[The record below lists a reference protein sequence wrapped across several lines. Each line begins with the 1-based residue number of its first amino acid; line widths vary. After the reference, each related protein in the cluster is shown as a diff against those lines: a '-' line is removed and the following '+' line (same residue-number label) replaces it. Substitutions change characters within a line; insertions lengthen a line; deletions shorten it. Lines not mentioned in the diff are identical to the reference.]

1 MDPETI
7 VMNGSFDKW
16 MICKGVEV
24 AITFLGEY
32 YVGRGVVVRVTSTDP
47 LLVFVFVQEV
57 SDAIEIPMPFP
68 DDNIKRRISQCNRA
82 GYYLEGLVCHPI
94 CYG

>member
-1 MDPETI
+1 
-7 VMNGSFDKW
+7 

-32 YVGRGVVVRVTSTDP
+32 YVGCGVVVRITSTDP

-57 SDAIEIPMPFP
+57 SDVIEIPIPFP
-68 DDNIKRRISQCNRA
+68 DVSIKR
-82 GYYLEGLVCHPI
+82 
-94 CYG
+94 